1 MTRMLNFFSIF
12 LSSFAVYIERPS
24 TLECINSSAKKKLK
38 KFTYFVG
45 SGNNKNLI
53 VSILK
58 KRWWW
63 TESESMSSADFVWT
77 QLKMKSVLKKQKSMK
92 SSEIQNL

>member
-1 MTRMLNFFSIF
+1 MLNFFSIF
-12 LSSFAVYIERPS
+12 LSSFGVYQDRPS
-24 TLECINSSAKKKLK
+24 TLYCLNSSAKKKLK
-38 KFTYFVG
+38 KFSYFVG

-53 VSILK
+53 VSIFK

-77 QLKMKSVLKKQKSMK
+77 QLKVKSVMKKQKSMK
-92 SSEIQNL
+92 NSEISDL